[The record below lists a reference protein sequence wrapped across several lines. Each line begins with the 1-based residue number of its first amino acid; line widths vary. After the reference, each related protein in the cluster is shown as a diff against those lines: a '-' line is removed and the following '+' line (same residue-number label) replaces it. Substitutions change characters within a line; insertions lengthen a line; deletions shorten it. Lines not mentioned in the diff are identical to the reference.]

1 MSANNDFEYRILVV
15 DDDEILNGLF
25 CAFLGS
31 RGFETLPA
39 LSVQEAKTIL
49 QTDGNIDIV
58 LLDYQLGDGV
68 GLDLFA
74 EEVVPSYKN
83 FPPVIMISA
92 NEEPEFLEQCFHL
105 GVSDYIIKPV
115 NLSLLSLKVKSLIAS
130 LRLQK
135 IVNNQNVELEIFKH
149 EAERE
154 EAIAKFT
161 YEYLVAQNSQ
171 QYSGINQYLKSCSS
185 FSGDISITRQS
196 PAGDIYFILADATGH
211 GLSAAI
217 TIMPVVSLFN
227 TMVSKGFHLQQIVS
241 EINRKLVNDTP
252 ADRFVSATVVELN
265 FAANEMSVWNGAMPP
280 AYWLDN
286 GKIIQKFPSRN
297 MALGI
302 LSENMFDADVTVFNL
317 PETGRLF
324 LCSDGVIEQE
334 NQLGEQFSYA
344 RLESILCQ
352 AITDPTQDVLR
363 ALELHAQGVSYSD
376 DVSICCL
383 NPQEIRNGLGIEKSN
398 NIEDYYHQIH
408 PFSWS
413 ISISGNKLANA
424 DIPPMANNFLQYI
437 GMDQKTCQ
445 KVFSIISEMISNA
458 LDHGILG
465 MSSDLKQN
473 PEGFM
478 DYFLQREELLKNLTE
493 KDAIELRLDWAL
505 FDGEKHLM
513 ISCRDTGPGYD
524 FQSDRKIDNQKYSG
538 RGVALIR
545 TLARDVEIYAPGN
558 FIKAI
563 L

>member
-1 MSANNDFEYRILVV
+1 MSAGNDFEYRILVV

-31 RGFETLPA
+31 RGFETLSA

-58 LLDYQLGDGV
+58 LLDYQLSDGV
-68 GLDLFA
+68 GLDLLTQDA
-74 EEVVPSYKN
+74 IASYIN
-83 FPPVIMISA
+83 CPPVIMISA
-92 NEEPEFLEQCFHL
+92 NEEPEFLEKCFDF
-105 GVSDYIIKPV
+105 GVADYIIKPV
-115 NLSLLSLKVKSLIAS
+115 NLSLLSLKVKSLITS

-135 IVNNQNVELEIFKH
+135 IVNNQNAELEKFKQ

-154 EAIAKFT
+154 EAVAKFT

-252 ADRFVSATVVELN
+252 ADRFVSAIVVEIN

-280 AYWLDN
+280 AYWLEN
-286 GKIIQKFPSRN
+286 GKIIQKFSSRN

-302 LSENMFDADVTVFNL
+302 LSEDMFDADVTVFHL
-317 PETGRLF
+317 PEQGRLF
-324 LCSDGVIEQE
+324 LCSDGVVEQE
-334 NQLGEQFSYA
+334 NQAGEQFSYA
-344 RLESILCQ
+344 RLESIICQ
-352 AITDPTQDVLR
+352 STRDPTQDVLQ
-363 ALELHAQGVSYSD
+363 ALELHSLGVSYTD

-383 NPQEIRNGLGIEKSN
+383 NPQEIRSGLGIEEFN
-398 NIEDYYHQIH
+398 NIQNYYHQIH

-413 ISISGNKLANA
+413 ISISGHKLANA
-424 DIPPMANNFLQYI
+424 DIPPMANGFLQYI

-465 MSSDLKQN
+465 LSSDLKQN

-478 DYFLQREELLKNLTE
+478 DYFLQREKLLKNLSE
-493 KDAIELRLDWAL
+493 QDAIELRLDWTVIE
-505 FDGEKHLM
+505 GEKCLA

-524 FQSDRKIDNQKYSG
+524 FRSDRQIDNHKYSG
-538 RGVALIR
+538 RGLALIR
-545 TLARDVEIYAPGN
+545 TLARHTEIYAPGN